1 MEKIIWSRDL
11 ELGIDIIDAQHK
23 RIVDYKND
31 INGAIM
37 SGDRESVYLV
47 MEQLRDY
54 TMDHFAFEEQLL
66 EQSGYTLLDS
76 HKQVHRRF
84 EAKVEAMVTE
94 LGNGTDPMGVAR
106 RAKNTMKVWLIQH
119 IKHEDQDYL
128 PVVKKTLKKNQ
139 NWINSSL
146 KRIFGSATV

>member
-23 RIVDYKND
+23 RIVDYIND
-31 INGAIM
+31 AIL

-47 MEQLRDY
+47 VEQLRDY

-66 EQSGYTLLDS
+66 EQSGYSLVDS

-84 EAKVEAMVTE
+84 EEKVENMMSE
-94 LGNGTDPMGVAR
+94 LSSGHDPMGVAR

-119 IKHEDQDYL
+119 IKHEDRDYL
-128 PVVKKTLKKNQ
+128 PVVKKTINKNQ